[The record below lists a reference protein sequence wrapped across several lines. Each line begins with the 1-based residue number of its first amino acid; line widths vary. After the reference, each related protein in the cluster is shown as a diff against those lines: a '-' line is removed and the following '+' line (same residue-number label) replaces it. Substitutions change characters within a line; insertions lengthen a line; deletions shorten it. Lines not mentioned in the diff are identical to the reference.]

1 MDIPNLTKDKQTA
14 NPLVMPKND
23 QATEKIAPLY
33 LVIMAVSGI
42 FISFWISRFLPTSA
56 NKSSSLTGSNL
67 QSADKISSSADIEIG
82 KVYGDAN
89 GTFSDTATGT
99 IEKGSINGVGT
110 HILNRQGGISQ
121 RASLTSSV
129 VDLDMFIGRLVDI
142 KGETNDSDKT
152 SWLLDVGQ
160 IKVLQ

>member
-1 MDIPNLTKDKQTA
+1 MDIPNLAKDKQAVKPLIEPKVNLTKEKVT
-14 NPLVMPKND
+14 PLCLVM
-23 QATEKIAPLY
+23 
-33 LVIMAVSGI
+33 VAVSGI
-42 FISFWISRFLPTSA
+42 FISFWLSRFFPISTQ
-56 NKSSSLTGSNL
+56 KTTSSLSSQL
-67 QSADKISSSADIEIG
+67 QSADKISNTSDIEVG

-129 VDLDMFIGRLVDI
+129 VDLDMFIDKLVEI
-142 KGETNDSDKT
+142 KGETNASDKT

>member
-1 MDIPNLTKDKQTA
+1 MDIPNLAKDKQSI
-14 NPLVMPKND
+14 NPLTEPKVK
-23 QATEKIAPLY
+23 QSSEKIMPLY
-33 LVIMAVSGI
+33 LVIVAVSGI
-42 FISFWISRFLPTSA
+42 FISFWISRFLPTPT

-67 QSADKISSSADIEIG
+67 QSADKISGASDIEVG
-82 KVYGDAN
+82 KVYGDAD

-110 HILNRQGGISQ
+110 HILNREGGISQ
-121 RASLTSSV
+121 RASLTSSII
-129 VDLDMFIGRLVDI
+129 DLDMFIGKLVDI

-160 IKVLQ
+160 IKILQ